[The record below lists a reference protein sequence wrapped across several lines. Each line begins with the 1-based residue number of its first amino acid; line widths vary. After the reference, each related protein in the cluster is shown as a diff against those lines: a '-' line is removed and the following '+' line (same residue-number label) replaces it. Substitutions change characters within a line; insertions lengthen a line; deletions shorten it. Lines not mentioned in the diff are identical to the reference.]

1 MLHTQP
7 SRVRVWLLEKIKS
20 RRKKYW
26 VSLPQLRLKGAYNLP
41 DEHLF
46 CLFEPVKIRRKRLKI
61 LRLFPTPAE
70 WTNRGRDEDNKAPE
84 EF

>member
-1 MLHTQP
+1 MTKKGP
-7 SRVRVWLLEKIKS
+7 SFELSDLLQQVPNEEDIS
-20 RRKKYW
+20 G
-26 VSLPQLRLKGAYNLP
+26 P
-41 DEHLF
+41 LF
-46 CLFEPVKIRRKRLKI
+46 SFFEPVKIRRKRLKI